1 MTKCPQCGRD
11 VSFFERDLF
20 TGVCATCRRVGA
32 RPATLGCGTLII
44 IAIIVAMFSQSGA
57 NDVERRLRNMEQ
69 SIESLSQQMSQQ
81 STDIR
86 ALRAEIDSLRRGLP
100 ARTR

>member
-11 VSFFERDLF
+11 VSFLERDLF
-20 TGVCATCRRVGA
+20 TGVCANCRRVGA

-57 NDVERRLRNMEQ
+57 DDIEQRLRIMEQ
-69 SIESLSQQMSQQ
+69 SIERLSQQMTQQ
-81 STDIR
+81 SSDIR
-86 ALRAEIDSLRRGLP
+86 ALRAEIDSLRRGVAP
-100 ARTR
+100 RSR